1 MSDKAKPWPGY
12 RYSRGAFIVIG
23 LAMAFLYFR
32 DALTTDAVRPNVVKG
47 SIWTLLALGTFLWSL
62 WSCRRSTA

>member
-1 MSDKAKPWPGY
+1 MSDNARPWPGY
-12 RYSRGAFIVIG
+12 RFFRGAFIVIG

-47 SIWTLLALGTFLWSL
+47 SIWVLAALGTFLWSL
-62 WSCRRSTA
+62 RSRRRSTA